1 MIQLPV
7 GFLDQLHAGVETL
20 MDALTEVWC
29 SMFGESKGGGGISSF
44 VTRLGRSS
52 LAGVV
57 VGGMCRGED
66 VKFSLNTSE

>member
-1 MIQLPV
+1 
-7 GFLDQLHAGVETL
+7 

-52 LAGVV
+52 QAGVV